1 MANDRACS
9 TWTAILAFG
18 STAILLKSQGYAI
31 RVNQQGNR
39 REKKYYNNGWKGT
52 RTVEG
57 WDQFGR

>member
-31 RVNQQGNR
+31 RVNQQSNR
-39 REKKYYNNGWKGT
+39 REKILQQWMEGL
-52 RTVEG
+52 EG